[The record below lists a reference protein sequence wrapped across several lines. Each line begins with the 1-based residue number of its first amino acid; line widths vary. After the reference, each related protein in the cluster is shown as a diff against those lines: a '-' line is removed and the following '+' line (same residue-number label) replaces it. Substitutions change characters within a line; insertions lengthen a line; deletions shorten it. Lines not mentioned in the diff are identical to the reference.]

1 METACTHPDLD
12 QAVQDYLLAMLMA
25 DTHALQSTSSQPETK
40 RRKEG
45 ISSRRKF
52 IPSASAA

>member
-25 DTHALQSTSSQPETK
+25 DTHALQSIFSQPEAK
-40 RRKEG
+40 
-45 ISSRRKF
+45 
-52 IPSASAA
+52 